1 MITQDQQRQAEEF
14 LALHHAPELLILPN
28 AWDVVSARL
37 YELEGFKAVA
47 TTSAGISST
56 LGYPDGQRVSLEEMI
71 DAIRP
76 IAEHVSVPV
85 SADLEAGYATAPEGV
100 ARSAK
105 AALDVGVVGVNVED
119 GTGDST
125 QALFDEALQVERI
138 RAVREMASSAGIHL
152 VINARTDVYLVADGP
167 PAEQL
172 RRAIRRCNAHRLAGA
187 DCVFVPDIG
196 TLDKETIARLVR
208 EIDAPLNVV
217 AGDHMPSLPELEEI
231 GVARVTFG
239 PRPMRATLAL
249 IRKMAREW
257 VETGT
262 YTTMTADTLS
272 YADVNAMFER
282 RRAEGTRALVAST
295 AVSSSQADPAG

>member
-1 MITQDQQRQAEEF
+1 MITRDQRRRAEEF

-56 LGYPDGQRVSLEEMI
+56 LGYPDGQRIDLQEMI
-71 DAIRP
+71 EAIRL

-100 ARSAK
+100 AGSVE
-105 AALDVGVVGVNVED
+105 AALNVGVVGINLED
-119 GTGDST
+119 GTGNST
-125 QALFDEALQVERI
+125 DPLFDQTLQAEKI
-138 RAVREMASSAGIHL
+138 HAAREMASSAGIHL
-152 VINARTDVYLVADGP
+152 VINARTDVYLVANGT
-167 PAEQL
+167 PAEQV
-172 RRAIRRCNAHRLAGA
+172 RHAIRRGNAYRLAGA
-187 DCVFVPDIG
+187 DCVFVPDMG
-196 TLDKETIARLVR
+196 TLDEETIARLVK
-208 EIDAPLNVV
+208 EIDAPINVV
-217 AGDHMPSLPELEEI
+217 AGDRMPSLPELEEI

-257 VETGT
+257 IEIGT
-262 YTTMTADTLS
+262 YSTMTADTLS
-272 YADVNAMFER
+272 YAEVNAMFEGR
-282 RRAEGTRALVAST
+282 RVGEADGPPS
-295 AVSSSQADPAG
+295 AVE

>member
-1 MITQDQQRQAEEF
+1 MVMEAQRRRAEEF

-28 AWDVVSARL
+28 AWDAVSARL

-56 LGYPDGQRVSLEEMI
+56 LGYPDGQRIDLEGMI
-71 DAIRP
+71 EAIRR
-76 IAEHVSVPV
+76 IVEHVSVPV
-85 SADLEAGYATAPEGV
+85 SADLEAGFASAPEGV
-100 ARSAK
+100 ARSARS
-105 AALDVGVVGVNVED
+105 ALNVGAVGVNLED
-119 GTGDST
+119 GTGNP
-125 QALFDEALQVERI
+125 AGPLFDEAMQAEKI
-138 RAVREMASSAGIHL
+138 RAIREMASSARIHL
-152 VINARTDVYLVADGP
+152 VINARTDVYLVADGT

-172 RRAIRRCNAHRLAGA
+172 RRAIRRCNAYRLAGA
-187 DCVFVPDIG
+187 DCVFVPDMG
-196 TLDKETIARLVR
+196 TLDKETIARLVK
-208 EIDAPLNVV
+208 EIDAPINVV
-217 AGDHMPSLPELEEI
+217 AGDRMPSLPELEEL

-272 YADVNAMFER
+272 YAEVNAMFER
-282 RRAEGTRALVAST
+282 RRAE
-295 AVSSSQADPAG
+295 

>member
-1 MITQDQQRQAEEF
+1 MITQDQRRRAEEF

-56 LGYPDGQRVSLEEMI
+56 LGYPDGQRIDLEEMI
-71 DAIRP
+71 EAIRR
-76 IAEHVSVPV
+76 IEEHVSVPV

-100 ARSAK
+100 ARSAE
-105 AALDVGVVGVNVED
+105 AALNVGAVGINLED

-125 QALFDEALQVERI
+125 DPLFDEALQTEKI
-138 RAVREMASSAGIHL
+138 RAVREMASSAGVHL
-152 VINARTDVYLVADGP
+152 VINARTDVYLVGNGT

-172 RRAIRRCNAHRLAGA
+172 RQAIRRGNAYRLAGA
-187 DCVFVPDIG
+187 DCVFVPDMG
-196 TLDKETIARLVR
+196 TLDKETILHLVK
-208 EIDAPLNVV
+208 EIDAPINVV
-217 AGDHMPSLPELEEI
+217 AGDRMPSLPELEEI
-231 GVARVTFG
+231 GVTRVSFG

-257 VETGT
+257 IETGT
-262 YTTMTADTLS
+262 YKTMTADTLS
-272 YADVNAMFER
+272 YAEVNAMFER
-282 RRAEGTRALVAST
+282 RRAGRAVG
-295 AVSSSQADPAG
+295 VE

>member
-1 MITQDQQRQAEEF
+1 MITQDQRRRADAF

-28 AWDVVSARL
+28 AWDVASARL

-56 LGYPDGQRVSLEEMI
+56 LGYPDGQRIDPEEMI
-71 DAIRP
+71 EAIRR

-100 ARSAK
+100 ARAAESA
-105 AALDVGVVGVNVED
+105 LNVGAVGINLED
-119 GTGDST
+119 GTGDVT
-125 QALFDEALQVERI
+125 DPLFDEALQSEKI
-138 RAVREMASSAGIHL
+138 RAVREMASSARIHL
-152 VINARTDVYLVADGP
+152 VINARTDVYLVANGS

-172 RRAIRRCNAHRLAGA
+172 RRAIRRGNAYRLAGA
-187 DCVFVPDIG
+187 DCVFVPDMG
-196 TLDKETIARLVR
+196 TLDKATIARLVE
-208 EIDAPLNVV
+208 EIDAPINVV
-217 AGDHMPSLPELEEI
+217 AGDRTPSLPELEAV

-262 YTTMTADTLS
+262 YGAMTADTLS

-282 RRAEGTRALVAST
+282 
-295 AVSSSQADPAG
+295 